1 VTEAT
6 DQAPAG
12 RAPRGL
18 REQVL
23 ANCRPRPAIPALV
36 TLFLAVLLPAM
47 SAVPPG
53 NAGTLLLTLVPVG
66 TVLSC
71 ALAVG
76 AGFCSLAPPALWL
89 VGAGWALSLI
99 GRAGLPGWQTGI
111 VYACTVVAV
120 SMIFVQLWRMRTGR
134 FVPTIA
140 DGEPDRG

>member
-1 VTEAT
+1 VTESPE
-6 DQAPAG
+6 QAPAG

-36 TLFLAVLLPAM
+36 TLLLAVLLPAM
-47 SAVPPG
+47 SALPAG
-53 NAGTLLLTLVPVG
+53 NAGGLLIALLPVG

-111 VYACTVVAV
+111 VYACMVVAV
-120 SMIFVQLWRMRTGR
+120 TMIFVQLWRIRTGR

-140 DGEPDRG
+140 DGEPERG